1 MLDIEG
7 INTILI
13 PSLSLK
19 AIITD
24 GGDLV
29 STWVTKLKAH
39 AEDAATLVKNVANLI
54 VANKKRNLAVN
65 DGYFSEAAVA
75 LAA

>member
-7 INTILI
+7 IHTILI
-13 PSLSLK
+13 PSLSFK

-39 AEDAATLVKNVANLI
+39 AEDVADLVKNVTNLI

-65 DGYFSEAAVA
+65 DSHFSEAAVA

>member
-1 MLDIEG
+1 M
-7 INTILI
+7 N
-13 PSLSLK
+13 
-19 AIITD
+19 

-39 AEDAATLVKNVANLI
+39 VEDVANLLKNVTNLI
-54 VANKKRNLAVN
+54 VANKKRNLAVAN
-65 DGYFSEAAVA
+65 DRIYNDAVVA